1 MPATGRHRREGLKLS
16 KKRKLLEEEQ
26 GTPATEQDVIDMHV
40 KSLLALDR
48 VSPRVGAEERDRRR
62 IKTTKERVGI

>member
-1 MPATGRHRREGLKLS
+1 MSTKLVRKFLQIPVTGRHGREGLKLS
-16 KKRKLLEEEQ
+16 KKKRKLLEEEQ

-48 VSPRVGAEERDRRR
+48 YRDP
-62 IKTTKERVGI
+62 E